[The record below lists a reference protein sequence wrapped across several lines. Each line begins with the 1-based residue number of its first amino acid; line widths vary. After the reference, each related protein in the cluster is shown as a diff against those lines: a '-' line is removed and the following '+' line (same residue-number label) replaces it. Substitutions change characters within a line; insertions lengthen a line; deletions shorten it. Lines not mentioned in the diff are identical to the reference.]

1 MRPLDRFRSIKV
13 KLSLVVVAGVFISA
27 VINAIGFRYALPGW
41 LLAPVAVALAL
52 LVVYPF
58 SRGITAPLREMA
70 EASRAMAEGDFTHPV
85 TTTSRDEVGELAR
98 AFDQMRAEL
107 AEVERQRRALIANVS
122 HELRTPLTSL
132 RARFENIVD
141 GVQPND
147 AATAAASLAEI
158 ERLSAL
164 VEQVLDLSRLESG
177 AAPLQVEDFAVA
189 ELLGD
194 AVVSAAPDGQE
205 ARVAIGVDGAL
216 SYSGDRGRLHQVVTN
231 LVDNALRFSPPC
243 SPVRVVAEP
252 SGSGIAITVSDRGPG
267 IDAAERHRVLERFYR
282 TDDARSTAEGGTG
295 LGLAI
300 VSEIVDLHGGAIE
313 IGENRPTGC
322 RVVVR
327 LPRSTDV
334 DESEADVREDLT

>member
-1 MRPLDRFRSIKV
+1 VRPLDRFGSIKV

-27 VINAIGFRYALPGW
+27 VVSSIGYRLEVPLWLRPLIALG
-41 LLAPVAVALAL
+41 LAL

-85 TTTSRDEVGELAR
+85 TATSRDEVGELAR

-141 GVQPND
+141 GVQTND

-164 VEQVLDLSRLESG
+164 VEQVLDLSRLEAG
-177 AAPLQVEDFAVA
+177 VAPLEVERFPVDSLLCDAVA
-189 ELLGD
+189 
-194 AVVSAAPDGQE
+194 SAAPDGLDT
-205 ARVAIGVDGAL
+205 RVAIGVRDDL
-216 SYSGDRGRLHQVVTN
+216 DYVGDRARIHQVVTN
-231 LVDNALRFSPPC
+231 LVDNALRFSPDC
-243 SPVRVVAEP
+243 SPVRVVAGP
-252 SGSGIAITVSDRGPG
+252 SEDGIALTVSDLGPG
-267 IDAAERHRVLERFYR
+267 IEEAERHRVLERFYR
-282 TDDARSTAEGGTG
+282 TDDARSAADGGTG

-300 VSEIVDLHGGAIE
+300 VSEIVDLHGGSIE
-313 IGENRPTGC
+313 IGTNRPTGC
-322 RVVVR
+322 RVTVR
-327 LPRSTDV
+327 LPHLETSAT
-334 DESEADVREDLT
+334 